1 MPPSTACACLPSLL
15 ALLRPQVQS
24 VDLEKF
30 GAAAVAGGFCAALA
44 PTSQL
49 QVDHICCQLD
59 SRYGNLRTLGQAHGV
74 SALPS

>member
-15 ALLRPQVQS
+15 ALLWPQVQS
-24 VDLEKF
+24 VEIDNF

-49 QVDHICCQLD
+49 EVGRICCQLD
-59 SRYGNLRTLGQAHGV
+59 SRHGNLRTLGQAHGV